1 MIANDN
7 RFFTLLYIH
16 FHFNFSL
23 LGVAGGNRR
32 TANVRSKGYSNL
44 FVLSKY
50 DFERAMQDY
59 PAAYALLKKK
69 AQ

>member
-1 MIANDN
+1 MS
-7 RFFTLLYIH
+7 L
-16 FHFNFSL
+16 FHFSL

>member
-1 MIANDN
+1 MG
-7 RFFTLLYIH
+7 L
-16 FHFNFSL
+16 S
-23 LGVAGGNRR
+23 GGNRR

-50 DFERAMQDY
+50 DFDGAMQDY
-59 PAAYALLKKK
+59 PAAYAELRKR